1 MLDVLALA
9 RITVEAVSV
18 IICII
23 LVKFMIKPYKFTREG
38 RYLGLPLGFIFLCIS
53 YSIAAIAYFEPAN
66 FFKELLWLQAL
77 TRTFAFVFLAT
88 TYYFSKKPVKNTHL
102 IWNITFSILI
112 VSLVSLFIVTIIT
125 PKIAA
130 PAYTATQLYM
140 RIFNI
145 ICLTYIAIQTINS
158 HIKKPDPTTIWT
170 PFGFILLGISQY
182 SLLAW
187 YVDSSYSAFI
197 GALAI
202 RLVGLSVFLMVTYQT
217 FYRSK
222 NKSV

>member
-1 MLDVLALA
+1 MLDALTLT

-18 IICII
+18 IICVI
-23 LVKFMIKPYKFTREG
+23 LVKFMIKPYKLTGES
-38 RYLGLPLGFIFLCIS
+38 RYLGLPLGFIFLCVS
-53 YSIAAIAYFEPAN
+53 YSIAIIAYLKPAN

-77 TRTFAFVFLAT
+77 TRTFAFVFLAA
-88 TYYFSKKPVKNTHL
+88 TYYFSKKPIKNTHL
-102 IWNITFSILI
+102 IWNITFSALI
-112 VSLVSLFIVTIIT
+112 VILVSLFIVTIIA
-125 PKIAA
+125 PQIAA
-130 PAYTATQLYM
+130 PAYTSTQLYM